1 MLNITSQQSLQ
12 STLET
17 HFTHS
22 PTCLPKCFLVE
33 NYVPESV
40 LGAGTTE
47 MDMFLTLKGI
57 TVGAGGGGEKKGNYV
72 NAMQCDVIGR

>member
-1 MLNITSQQSLQ
+1 MLDVTSQQSLQ

-22 PTCLPKCFLVE
+22 PTCLPKWLLVE

-47 MDMFLTLKGI
+47 MNMFLTLKGI
-57 TVGAGGGGEKKGNYV
+57 TVGWEGVGSGERKKV
-72 NAMQCDVIGR
+72 TM